1 MDNEGN
7 IAIIGGVPGVGK
19 TTVINEAL
27 ELAKKE
33 NFEITTIVYGSVMME
48 IAKEDFNVDHRD
60 QLRNLPAESQK
71 EIQRRAAFRIG
82 ERARGKV
89 VLVDTH
95 YTIKT
100 GEGTFLQGIPQWV
113 SDSLNPKLLVIIET
127 YPKEIIQRREGDSSR
142 KRDDDTAD
150 VLFEHQLIN
159 KTVASTI
166 CQKTGAL
173 LSVIKNGHGK
183 AAEAGKDLLLHLM
196 ALRQD

>member
-1 MDNEGN
+1 MEKEGS

-27 ELAKKE
+27 KLAEKE
-33 NFEITTIVYGSVMME
+33 DFEITTIVYGSVMME
-48 IAKEDFNVDHRD
+48 IAKEEFNVEHRD
-60 QLRNLPAESQK
+60 QLRILPADSQK

-127 YPKEIIQRREGDSSR
+127 KPNEIIN
-142 KRDDDTAD
+142 TAM
-150 VLFEHQLIN
+150 LIFGRMSPCF
-159 KTVASTI
+159 V
-166 CQKTGAL
+166 
-173 LSVIKNGHGK
+173 
-183 AAEAGKDLLLHLM
+183 
-196 ALRQD
+196 

>member
-1 MDNEGN
+1 MEKEGS

-27 ELAKKE
+27 KLAEKE

-48 IAKEDFNVDHRD
+48 IAKEDFNVEHRD
-60 QLRNLPAESQK
+60 QLRILPAESQK

-127 YPKEIIQRREGDSSR
+127 KPDEIINRRGKDTSR
-142 KRDDDTAD
+142 KRDDDSAD

-173 LSVIKNGHGK
+173 LSVIKNGHNK
-183 AAEAGKDLLLHLM
+183 SSEAGKELLLDLM
-196 ALRQD
+196 TLR

>member
-1 MDNEGN
+1 MMEKEGS

-27 ELAKKE
+27 ALAEKE
-33 NFEITTIVYGSVMME
+33 DFEITTIVYGTVMME
-48 IAKEDFNVDHRD
+48 IAKEDFNVVHRD
-60 QLRNLPAESQK
+60 QLRNLPAETQK

-127 YPKEIIQRREGDSSR
+127 FPDEIINRREKDSTR
-142 KRDDDTAD
+142 KRDVDTAD

-183 AAEAGKDLLLHLM
+183 ASEAGKVLLLDLM
-196 ALRQD
+196 ALR

>member
-1 MDNEGN
+1 MEKEGS

-27 ELAKKE
+27 ALAKKE

-48 IAKEDFNVDHRD
+48 IAKEEFNVDHRD
-60 QLRNLPAESQK
+60 QLRILPADVQK
-71 EIQRRAAFRIG
+71 EIQRRAAFRID
-82 ERARGKV
+82 ERAQGKV

-127 YPKEIIQRREGDSSR
+127 YPDEIINRREKDSSR

-183 AAEAGKDLLLHLM
+183 ASEAGKVLLLDLM
-196 ALRQD
+196 NLR